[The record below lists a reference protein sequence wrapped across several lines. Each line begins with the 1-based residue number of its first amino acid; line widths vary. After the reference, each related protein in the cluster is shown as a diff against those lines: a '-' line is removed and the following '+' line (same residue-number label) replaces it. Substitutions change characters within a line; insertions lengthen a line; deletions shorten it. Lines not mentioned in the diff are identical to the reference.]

1 VHFVDLDPRADDKL
15 RQAIV
20 FHPLTRL
27 QERHRYVVVLQG
39 LVADQGGLATTP
51 EGYRRLRDK
60 QAKGDPVLEPL
71 AARYEAEVFP
81 VLERAGVERAAT
93 QLVWDFSTGADEWAV
108 TDMLRARELALAA
121 LEETPPTVEVSA
133 MYINEDD
140 RSWRTIFG
148 RITGPLVMTG
158 VGGPGSALA
167 RDDAG
172 QVRLNGTMTFD
183 FMAVV
188 PNSVR
193 DGFEAGIPLV
203 YGHGFFGAQGELGVY
218 STPKVLDAVGAV
230 GFAVDW
236 LGMSDGDL
244 GVLIPAIG
252 EEVYRSL
259 EFGERVPQAMVNFM
273 TLRAAIEGPMRA
285 LPEFQRPLD
294 VATEGGGVVVDPS
307 DSSST
312 NAGAPVYEGLP
323 TYLGISQGHIL
334 GGVLAALE
342 PKIERYVLNVG
353 GAAYTHMMMRA
364 GPFKQYLAL
373 YDISMPDPLDQQKV
387 IATLSRGFDR
397 FDPVAYAS
405 YVLREDLPFGP
416 PSNRENKRLLLQI
429 GIGDTQ
435 VPNFASWLH
444 ARLLDVPLLTP
455 SPREPW
461 GVTQTAGPVE
471 GSALSIFDFGIDD
484 SFDEVASPPTIGT
497 PAHEGVRKAKEAQE
511 QMRTFLREGRID
523 APCGEVPCV
532 LEP

>member
-1 VHFVDLDPRADDKL
+1 MTPLRTAAEESKAAGMNTRRRHAVVLALLCSSACTEETLPPLELAKNCQPLLAGADCFLPYPSDYFLVDDDTMPTGKRVHHDDDGASKLFSSQGWSADVNDFIPMDGYSRVPNIVALLGVALKDEGMVHINDDPERTLLPSNSTLILDAETGERVVHFVDLDPRADDKL

-172 QVRLNGTMTFD
+172 EVRLNGTMTFD

-273 TLRAAIEGPMRA
+273 TLRAAIEGPMR
-285 LPEFQRPLD
+285 
-294 VATEGGGVVVDPS
+294 
-307 DSSST
+307 
-312 NAGAPVYEGLP
+312 
-323 TYLGISQGHIL
+323 
-334 GGVLAALE
+334 
-342 PKIERYVLNVG
+342 
-353 GAAYTHMMMRA
+353 
-364 GPFKQYLAL
+364 
-373 YDISMPDPLDQQKV
+373 
-387 IATLSRGFDR
+387 
-397 FDPVAYAS
+397 
-405 YVLREDLPFGP
+405 
-416 PSNRENKRLLLQI
+416 
-429 GIGDTQ
+429 
-435 VPNFASWLH
+435 
-444 ARLLDVPLLTP
+444 
-455 SPREPW
+455 
-461 GVTQTAGPVE
+461 
-471 GSALSIFDFGIDD
+471 
-484 SFDEVASPPTIGT
+484 
-497 PAHEGVRKAKEAQE
+497 
-511 QMRTFLREGRID
+511 
-523 APCGEVPCV
+523 
-532 LEP
+532 